1 MTGFAAGTD
10 SLKRSEALHA
20 LLQAAISGTTSQS
33 AWTWSD
39 DLFNDLASAL
49 FTHQYASCAPYRRY
63 CDGRGVTPDSL
74 AGWEHIP
81 AVPTEV
87 FKSTDLF
94 AFPPDEA
101 TTAFL
106 TSGTRFG
113 SRGRHLLRT
122 DATYL
127 ASLAPWFDRFLL
139 CGLPG
144 GVKPQVLVLA
154 PCSAIDPDSS
164 LSHMLQ
170 WAHDARGGP
179 GSAFFWKY
187 GAPNLEGFAGALT
200 TAASSDVPV
209 LLLATSRA
217 LEALLETTSVTWS
230 LPPGSVVM
238 ETGGPKASGM
248 AFDRAAFHEE
258 LSVRLGLPV
267 AAVVS
272 EFGMTELGSQG
283 YSPSLLRAV
292 DPAAALRWPTP
303 DPDLHVFPPWCRV
316 RAVSP
321 DDLSILPEGERG
333 LLCYWDLSNIDSVL
347 CVLTADEGVALEAG
361 VRMLGR
367 STAATPR
374 GCSLAVEE
382 ILGASP

>member
-1 MTGFAAGTD
+1 M
-10 SLKRSEALHA
+10 
-20 LLQAAISGTTSQS
+20 SGTTSQS

-39 DLFNDLASAL
+39 RLFNDLACAV
-49 FTHQYASCAPYRRY
+49 FAHQYASCAPYARY
-63 CDGRGVTPDSL
+63 CDGRGVTPDNL
-74 AGWEHIP
+74 TGWEQIP

-87 FKSTDLF
+87 FKSVDLF
-94 AFPPDEA
+94 AFPPAEA
-101 TTAFL
+101 TTTFL

-127 ASLAPWFDRFLL
+127 ASLAPWLDRFLL
-139 CGLPG
+139 CGLPEG
-144 GVKPQVLVLA
+144 LRPRVFVLA
-154 PCSAIDPDSS
+154 PPGPADPGSS

-170 WAHDARGGP
+170 WAHDECGAP
-179 GSAFFWKY
+179 GSRFFWS
-187 GAPNLEGFAGALT
+187 AEGPSLDDCATALAD
-200 TAASSDVPV
+200 AASTRTPI
-209 LLLATSRA
+209 LLLSTSRA
-217 LEALLETTSVTWS
+217 LEGLLESTAASWS
-230 LPPGSVVM
+230 LPVGSVVM

-248 AFDRAAFHEE
+248 AFDRAALHSQ
-258 LSVRLGLPV
+258 LASRLGVPV

-272 EFGMTELGSQG
+272 EYGMTELGSQG
-283 YSPSLLRAV
+283 YSPSWLRAV
-292 DPAAALRWPTP
+292 DPEAARRWPSL

-316 RAVSP
+316 RALSP

-347 CVLTADEGVALEAG
+347 CVLTADEGVVEEAG

-382 ILGASP
+382 ILGSSP